1 MKVLSIKEP
10 YASLIKD
17 GIKKIETRSWKTKY
31 RGKIYIHASIAKLSK
46 EVKENEELMNLI
58 NINNLSYGHI
68 ICSANL
74 IDCVEMT
81 EEFINEVKKNN
92 NEYITGLYKV
102 GRYGWILDDIKI
114 LKEKIPAKGKLGIW
128 NYESEDL

>member
-46 EVKENEELMNLI
+46 DKKENKALMNLVD
-58 NINNLSYGHI
+58 INNLNYRYI

-74 IDCVEMT
+74 IDCIEMT
-81 EEFINEVKKNN
+81 EEFINEVKKNS
-92 NEYITGLYKV
+92 NEYTTGIYQV
-102 GRYGWILDDIKI
+102 GRYAWILEDIKI

>member
-31 RGKIYIHASIAKLSK
+31 RGKIYIHASISKLSK
-46 EVKENEELMNLI
+46 DKKENKALMNLVD
-58 NINNLSYGHI
+58 INNLNYGYI

-74 IDCVEMT
+74 IDCIEMT
-81 EEFINEVKKNN
+81 EEFINEVKKNS
-92 NEYITGLYKV
+92 NEYTTGIYQV
-102 GRYGWILDDIKI
+102 GRYAWILEDIKI